1 MDAAINKQR
10 LNFVCLSLLL
20 ATALMQAGCGT
31 VRNTNT
37 PRTGTEQIL
46 LTDAFDQAL
55 GRIDFSPLQGIPVYF
70 DTKNIEAIDKG
81 WVISAIRESML
92 VRGVRLMEKPEQAS
106 VIIEGRIGAFGT
118 EDHSFLI
125 GIPQMTIPMT
135 LTGMPTGSL
144 PEIALLKKNDQ
155 YALSKLALFG
165 YDRASGGV
173 VWTSGTSTAY
183 ANSKN
188 LFIGGLGPIQSGSHK
203 KKPEFMGLVLPQM
216 TVQPVP
222 IPILPWSEETKPA
235 TERNTTG
242 SQKINFNRL
251 DQGVGVLSVIGA
263 AASNQGTASLRE
275 PVFGPKEIGG
285 QEGGAVV
292 PIPVPLPAPG
302 GSPFSSKFF
311 QGFAP
316 FDRSLLQSGSGDRAT
331 KDYDQGKD

>member
-1 MDAAINKQR
+1 MDAATENSR
-10 LNFVCLSLLL
+10 LNFLCLGLIL
-20 ATALMQAGCGT
+20 AAAITQAGCGT

-81 WVISAIRESML
+81 WVISGIREAML
-92 VRGVRLMEKPEQAS
+92 LRGVRLMDKPEQAS
-106 VIIEGRIGAFGT
+106 VIVEGRIGAFGT
-118 EDHSFLI
+118 EDHNFLI
-125 GIPQMTIPMT
+125 GIPQMTIPVT
-135 LTGMPTGSL
+135 LAGMPTGSV

-165 YDRASGGV
+165 YERASGGI

-222 IPILPWSEETKPA
+222 IPILPWSEDEKPSVDA
-235 TERNTTG
+235 VKT
-242 SQKINFNRL
+242 SQKPPTGRM
-251 DQGVGVLSVIGA
+251 DQGPGVQSVIGGA
-263 AASNQGTASLRE
+263 ALNQGTTLTRE
-275 PVFGPKEIGG
+275 PVIGPKELGG
-285 QEGGAVV
+285 QEGGTVV

-302 GSPFSSKFF
+302 GSPFSSKLF

-316 FDRSLLQSGSGDRAT
+316 FDRSLLQSRSSGRAST
-331 KDYDQGKD
+331 NNDQGND

>member
-1 MDAAINKQR
+1 MDAASKNSR
-10 LNFVCLSLLL
+10 LNFFCLGLILAAALL
-20 ATALMQAGCGT
+20 QPGCGT

-81 WVISAIRESML
+81 WVISGIREAML
-92 VRGVRLMEKPEQAS
+92 LRGVRLMDKPEQAS
-106 VIIEGRIGAFGT
+106 VIVEGRIGAFGT
-118 EDHSFLI
+118 EDHNFLI
-125 GIPQMTIPMT
+125 GIPQMTIPVT
-135 LTGMPTGSL
+135 LTGMPTGSV

-165 YDRASGGV
+165 YERASGGI

-222 IPILPWSEETKPA
+222 IPILPWNEDEKPSA
-235 TERNTTG
+235 VAPKTI
-242 SQKINFNRL
+242 QKPSIVRM
-251 DQGVGVLSVIGA
+251 DQGPGVQSVIGGA
-263 AASNQGTASLRE
+263 ALNQGASLLRE
-275 PVFGPKEIGG
+275 PVIGPREIGG
-285 QEGGAVV
+285 QEGGTIV

-302 GSPFSSKFF
+302 GSPFSSKLF

-316 FDRSLLQSGSGDRAT
+316 FDRSLLQSGSSGRAST
-331 KDYDQGKD
+331 NNQGKD

>member
-1 MDAAINKQR
+1 
-10 LNFVCLSLLL
+10 
-20 ATALMQAGCGT
+20 

-55 GRIDFSPLQGIPVYF
+55 GRIDFSPLQGVPVHF
-70 DTKNIEAIDKG
+70 DPKNIEAIDKG
-81 WVISAIRESML
+81 WIISSIREAML
-92 VRGVRLMEKPEQAS
+92 VRGVRLVEKPEQAA
-106 VIIEGRIGAFGT
+106 VIVEARVGAYGT
-118 EDHSFLI
+118 EDHNFLI
-125 GIPQMTIPMT
+125 GIPQMTIPAT
-135 LTGMPTGSL
+135 LTGMPTGTV
-144 PEIALLKKNDQ
+144 PEIALMKKNDQ

-173 VWTSGTSTAY
+173 VWTSGTSSAY

-222 IPILPWSEETKPA
+222 IPILPWSADEKPGGGGTSSESA
-235 TERNTTG
+235 QNG
-242 SQKINFNRL
+242 KSKYQMQASPPSSGL
-251 DQGVGVLSVIGA
+251 QGLT
-263 AASNQGTASLRE
+263 GTAVLNYPLPMVRE
-275 PVFGPKEIGG
+275 PVIGPKEIGG
-285 QEGGAVV
+285 QDPAPVV

-302 GSPFSSKFF
+302 GSPFSTKFF

-316 FDRSLLQSGSGDRAT
+316 FDRSLLQSGSSGRAKSDT
-331 KDYDQGKD
+331 DQGND